1 MAIDIEQVWVDTVDR
16 VKDKIVNITF
26 WGALEAAKPIILDGD
41 FFVVGMPP
49 GSTHLGGHLRN
60 STYRSEL
67 ERTIEEVSGVHV
79 ILRII
84 DGVGRED
91 WQRVKVREAT
101 QDRQKQQTETVR
113 RREKA
118 SDELWSELFER
129 SQRMY
134 ATQPLRSLP
143 QGRAIYLQKVLEL
156 TVETMDRIIPPD
168 QPVDEMNARNLARVI
183 ERIATNTDTPS
194 TMIAL
199 EMLRVRE
206 RVHPGM
212 PMEHEQRIS

>member
-1 MAIDIEQVWVDTVDR
+1 MAMNLEQVWAETVDR

-49 GSTHLGGHLRN
+49 SDAHLGGHLRN

-67 ERTIEEVSGVHV
+67 ERTIEEISGVHV
-79 ILRII
+79 LLRII
-84 DGVGRED
+84 DGITRED

-101 QDRQKQQTETVR
+101 QDRQKQQSEAVR
-113 RREKA
+113 KREKA

-129 SQRMY
+129 TQRMY
-134 ATQPLRSLP
+134 ASQPLRSLP

-168 QPVDEMNARNLARVI
+168 EPVDEINARNLARVI

-194 TMIAL
+194 TLIAHEFL
-199 EMLRVRE
+199 KVRD

-212 PMEHEQRIS
+212 PMEHEQRLT